1 MFRRNNNN
9 KKDDKENGGGSG
21 SREPVLTRTLSQE
34 ITHLKSRER
43 QFEEHVQQK
52 QQQRSAVTSLLV
64 QHHSQSSQT
73 DPSPRD
79 SEGHLS
85 LGEGGSASPSPD
97 DRGTLSSE
105 GRSTSPNGGA
115 AGSFSPYRNAGVL
128 RNAYGSYLSELS
140 ELDDADMPPDAKRE
154 AKDKEILRV
163 MVADLLYSAARG
175 RLQSV
180 KKKVKALESRGMLI
194 SDPSCCDYD
203 KRTPL
208 HLAAADGSFRVTEW
222 LLKEKRANPNC
233 IDRFGQTPL
242 QGAIHGDHKMIVN
255 LLIDHGGKVLEQGNL
270 VEYKTMQSIGSFA
283 ELSSMSLQSSQGAK
297 AAAGL
302 GHSGQESLDA
312 SGGANGVDAAL
323 GTSALGVRRGSVNF
337 ALEDEFWEISA
348 DTVEKSSKL
357 GAGEFGTVYKAT
369 WNETPVAMKVLKHS
383 DNLAIGEFVTE
394 MNMMRKLHHPNIVQ
408 FLGGCTKTKP
418 YFIVTELSAA
428 GSLAD
433 VFYMKQKL
441 PLTRL
446 LELAID
452 CATGMAY
459 LHSSAIKK
467 PATLHRD
474 LKPANLMI
482 FGTANAHLDK
492 ERSLELL
499 VRSGTL
505 KVTDFG
511 LSKTLGDVA
520 PKKSGANSYT
530 LTGETGSYRYMAPE
544 VYRHEDY
551 NHKVDVYAY
560 AMILYQMFE
569 GRPPFVMLEPQQAA
583 VAAAI
588 NGLRPKFTEL
598 KKPGSRQKLR
608 NLVEQCWAADRD
620 TRPDF
625 KDTIP
630 ILHECLQ
637 DAIKEEKQAKKKWY
651 QL

>member
-34 ITHLKSRER
+34 IKHLKSRER

-79 SEGHLS
+79 SEDHLS

-337 ALEDEFWEISA
+337 ALEDEFWEISCDA
-348 DTVEKSSKL
+348 VAKKEKL
-357 GAGEFGTVYKAT
+357 GAGEFGTVYKAM
-369 WNETPVAMKVLKHS
+369 WGGTPVAMKVLKQS
-383 DNLAIGEFVTE
+383 DNLALGEFVTE
-394 MNMMRKLHHPNIVQ
+394 MNMMRKLHHPHIVQ

-418 YFIVTELSAA
+418 YFIVTELSSG
-428 GSLAD
+428 GSLQD
-433 VFYMKQKL
+433 YFQLRFRL
-441 PLTRL
+441 PLSREI
-446 LELAID
+446 ELAID
-452 CATGMAY
+452 CARGMAY
-459 LHSSAIKK
+459 LHSSAIRK
-467 PATLHRD
+467 PSTLHRD

-482 FGTANAHLDK
+482 FGNVFSHGHK
-492 ERSLELL
+492 ERSFNLL
-499 VRSGTL
+499 HTGTL

-511 LSKTLGDVA
+511 LSKTLADIGNT
-520 PKKSGANSYT
+520 KSSNYK

-560 AMILYQMFE
+560 GMILFQLLE
-569 GRPPFVMLEPQQAA
+569 GRPPFTLLAPKQAA
-583 VAAAI
+583 VAACMKGMRPQFQAL
-588 NGLRPKFTEL
+588 LRPRFERL
-598 KKPGSRQKLR
+598 KEVIER
-608 NLVEQCWAADRD
+608 CWAPQPED
-620 TRPDF
+620 RPDF
-625 KDTIP
+625 SDLIP
-630 ILHECLQ
+630 ELEACLQ
-637 DAIKEEKQAKKKWY
+637 DVKKWEANGKKKKWY
-651 QL
+651 QGIF

>member
-1 MFRRNNNN
+1 MLR
-9 KKDDKENGGGSG
+9 KKKEKMVFGLKSGKATSTTEDGANGAATPRE
-21 SREPVLTRTLSQE
+21 SRDGYEGARLTRTLSQE
-34 ITHLKSRER
+34 INDLRIREKQILEQLASRT
-43 QFEEHVQQK
+43 K
-52 QQQRSAVTSLLV
+52 
-64 QHHSQSSQT
+64 
-73 DPSPRD
+73 PRGIPNGVGGD
-79 SEGHLS
+79 SSEGEGDGSNASPLS
-85 LGEGGSASPSPD
+85 TSFEHQLRRRADSGGSDKSPGRAFSPSPD
-97 DRGTLSSE
+97 EALLRDCDLEDSQHGQGAVLSAVQKE
-105 GRSTSPNGGA
+105 ER
-115 AGSFSPYRNAGVL
+115 
-128 RNAYGSYLSELS
+128 
-140 ELDDADMPPDAKRE
+140 MQRE
-154 AKDKEILRV
+154 RV
-163 MVADLLYSAARG
+163 HHMVVNLMFSAARG
-175 RLQSV
+175 RLSSC
-180 KKKVKALESRGMLI
+180 KRKATALESNGMFLT
-194 SDPSCCDYD
+194 DPTCCDYD

-208 HLAAADGSFRVTEW
+208 HLSAAEGSFRVTEW
-222 LLKEKRANPNC
+222 LLTEKRVNPNP
-233 IDRFGQTPL
+233 IDRFGNTPL
-242 QGAIHGDHKMIVN
+242 QGAIWGDHKMIVS
-255 LLIDHGGKVLEQGNL
+255 LLVEYGGMVVESGNL
-270 VEYKTMQSIGSFA
+270 VEYKPLHAIGSFA
-283 ELSSMSLQSSQGAK
+283 ELSTLGSMPSLHQLSQTDSRNLASSD
-297 AAAGL
+297 L
-302 GHSGQESLDA
+302 MC
-312 SGGANGVDAAL
+312 
-323 GTSALGVRRGSVNF
+323 
-337 ALEDEFWEISA
+337 LEDEFWEISA